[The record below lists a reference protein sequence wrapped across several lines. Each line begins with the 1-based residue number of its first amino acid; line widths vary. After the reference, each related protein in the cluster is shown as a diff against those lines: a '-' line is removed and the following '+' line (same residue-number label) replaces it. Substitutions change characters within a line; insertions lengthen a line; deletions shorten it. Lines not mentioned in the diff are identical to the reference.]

1 MKEFIK
7 NQDVNYKRKEIQV
20 TDYVK
25 NHKTG
30 KISTLQKIKPV
41 GFSINTCKIE
51 TFDLQGNVE
60 TESVSHNIVND
71 FQNKQAFWKFFYD
84 DIRNN
89 SNVLNQRNPFSNI
102 LLTDYNG
109 DENSAELCYRGNVIG
124 WANKYNTYAG
134 SDILRGTINN
144 VESDLNDYKKTGVIK
159 TVFDFPTSAANGT
172 INSVWWIYGNN
183 DNYKHLGWPFQ
194 SYSQFDWGHDRCCNG
209 EYVYCVRNSGI
220 IYRYNMDGSTG
231 ASNID
236 LSAINTNFV
245 GIEFDGTYFWLYD
258 NTDKIVYQCNT
269 SFVVQNQF
277 TTSEISSEV
286 TSLTIYNNK
295 VFIATTANLYRYSIT
310 GTYETTIAAT
320 AYGFKTTGIN
330 SAKANNAYFIIGGNN
345 NANYLGFLDGNGDL
359 IAKIDISAAGDDI
372 YSLTNNC
379 FARNAAYNNS
389 RFILRQSGINGT
401 MSHSI
406 IGGVG
411 AHTKLASPVVKTNAN
426 TMKITYTFDI
436 DLDTAFTW

>member
-1 MKEFIK
+1 MVKNERIYK

-277 TTSEISSEV
+277 TTQ
-286 TSLTIYNNK
+286 K
-295 VFIATTANLYRYSIT
+295 
-310 GTYETTIAAT
+310 
-320 AYGFKTTGIN
+320 
-330 SAKANNAYFIIGGNN
+330 
-345 NANYLGFLDGNGDL
+345 
-359 IAKIDISAAGDDI
+359 
-372 YSLTNNC
+372 
-379 FARNAAYNNS
+379 
-389 RFILRQSGINGT
+389 
-401 MSHSI
+401 
-406 IGGVG
+406 
-411 AHTKLASPVVKTNAN
+411 
-426 TMKITYTFDI
+426 
-436 DLDTAFTW
+436 